1 MPDKE
6 QNINK
11 TMKRKLAYSPKI
23 SVVFFIDYSI
33 SINLRKRN
41 VLIWKHQQHWI
52 KIFLKMIKLQLK
64 KSPPMKKSPPI

>member
-1 MPDKE
+1 MPNKE

-11 TMKRKLAYSPKI
+11 NNEEKVSIQSQDQR
-23 SVVFFIDYSI
+23 VFFIDYSI

-64 KSPPMKKSPPI
+64 KSPPI